1 MHVHFL
7 DPYQDLRSP
16 VHALDAR
23 VKLVLALCFI
33 LVTSL
38 TPNGAWP
45 VLIML
50 FALSISVILLAGLE
64 LGYVLRRAVL
74 VAPFAL
80 AAVPLIFTA
89 PGPRIEIGAT
99 GIALS
104 EPGVVRML
112 SVLAKSYVSMQMAVV
127 LASTTPFPALLQA
140 MRAIRLPRL
149 LVAVFGLMWR
159 YLFVLVDE
167 VMRLMRARDSRS
179 GALDPAQRVGGSIA
193 WRARTAGGMAG
204 NLFMRSFERGDRIYD
219 AMAARGYDG
228 EVRTLSHP
236 ALSRASVIVLVGS
249 LLLLA
254 LLFAASRLFA

>member
-45 VLIML
+45 LMIML
-50 FALSISVILLAGLE
+50 FAVSLSVMLLSGLEVGFVLKRAGL
-64 LGYVLRRAVL
+64 VL
-74 VAPFAL
+74 PFAL
-80 AAVPLIFTA
+80 AALPLIFTM
-89 PGPRIEIGAT
+89 PGQRFEIGAT

-104 EPGVVRML
+104 VPGVVRMV

-127 LASTTPFPALLQA
+127 LASTTSFPALLQA

-167 VMRLMRARDSRS
+167 ALRLMRARDSRS
-179 GALDPAQRVGGSIA
+179 GALDPARRVGGSIS
-193 WRARTAGGMAG
+193 WRARTVGGMAG

-228 EVRTLSHP
+228 EVRSMSHP
-236 ALSRASVIVLVGS
+236 ALARASLVVLVAG
-249 LLLLA
+249 LFLLA